1 MWRLARVDGK
11 IFTKKRE
18 RISKNRGGNPEW
30 AKPTRDCP
38 RGFWIF
44 SQVFEGILSQSP
56 ELNSTY
62 RHSLLFFGRHQC
74 YIRLHLVDCVVA
86 RSATKLGGLGACP
99 HSREATSMNVQY
111 PPLGVK
117 TQYLLILASP
127 LGVDTEYLKYD

>member
-1 MWRLARVDGK
+1 MSNGD
-11 IFTKKRE
+11 
-18 RISKNRGGNPEW
+18 ISSVLRF
-30 AKPTRDCP
+30 R
-38 RGFWIF
+38 
-44 SQVFEGILSQSP
+44 
-56 ELNSTY
+56 
-62 RHSLLFFGRHQC
+62 
-74 YIRLHLVDCVVA
+74 LVDCVVA